1 MPPLCKGR
9 WLGFRGPG
17 EAQRQRVHRGEEEQ
31 RSDCAFRPQGGNK
44 GCGACDDEAEGLFPS
59 GQYFRA
65 ASDYEL
71 LNSRAV
77 RWKTT
82 CGAAIP
88 HPLRG
93 SPLYTK
99 GPLYRPLPLPLSITR
114 TGAGAPDA
122 SLYTRE
128 VPPYMGG
135 GGIDALH

>member
-1 MPPLCKGR
+1 MSELVPS
-9 WLGFRGPG
+9 
-17 EAQRQRVHRGEEEQ
+17 RQNEGYE
-31 RSDCAFRPQGGNK
+31 
-44 GCGACDDEAEGLFPS
+44 ACDDEAEGLFPS

-99 GPLYRPLPLPLSITR
+99 GPLYRAEVR
-114 TGAGAPDA
+114 TVSLGCSGAAMVPRSGVGIA
-122 SLYTRE
+122 LRYVTRE
-128 VPPYMGG
+128 
-135 GGIDALH
+135 I

>member
-1 MPPLCKGR
+1 MSELLPS
-9 WLGFRGPG
+9 
-17 EAQRQRVHRGEEEQ
+17 RQNEGYE
-31 RSDCAFRPQGGNK
+31 
-44 GCGACDDEAEGLFPS
+44 ACDDEAEGLFPS

-99 GPLYRPLPLPLSITR
+99 GPLYLAVLRSMQRTPHDFLPHWAAPQWIPQTFFFPLSFFQR
-114 TGAGAPDA
+114 KEEK
-122 SLYTRE
+122 S
-128 VPPYMGG
+128 
-135 GGIDALH
+135 

>member
-1 MPPLCKGR
+1 MSELLPS
-9 WLGFRGPG
+9 
-17 EAQRQRVHRGEEEQ
+17 RQNEGYE
-31 RSDCAFRPQGGNK
+31 
-44 GCGACDDEAEGLFPS
+44 ACDDEAEGLFPS

-99 GPLYRPLPLPLSITR
+99 GPLFRTELRPVSITFSGSSPLPIR
-114 TGAGAPDA
+114 
-122 SLYTRE
+122 LYTSF
-128 VPPYMGG
+128 PPG
-135 GGIDALH
+135 AA

>member
-1 MPPLCKGR
+1 MSELLPS
-9 WLGFRGPG
+9 
-17 EAQRQRVHRGEEEQ
+17 RQNEGYE
-31 RSDCAFRPQGGNK
+31 
-44 GCGACDDEAEGLFPS
+44 ACDDEAEGLFPS

-99 GPLYRPLPLPLSITR
+99 GPLYLAVLRSMQCTPHDFLPHWAAPQWIPQTFFFPLYFFQRKEEKS
-114 TGAGAPDA
+114 
-122 SLYTRE
+122 
-128 VPPYMGG
+128 
-135 GGIDALH
+135 